1 MTLENIPNG
10 QCNSVVSNGQNKNHV
25 HPRSENSRTGKSV
38 GYALHSEALHWF
50 PIRATYHRAR
60 TVYDKLVSIND
71 GSFEPYLPMQYM
83 VEYDEKN
90 GTPERKIKEEPL
102 DKGLLFMRTT
112 LGVFQGFVQNPS
124 LVPGLTPYYN
134 HFSTNEFGKNE
145 FLTVPDRQMESFRII
160 VESQNQDIIVKQSDV
175 PRLIEGDLVVV
186 IGGPFT
192 GVEGIVMKHKH
203 QKRVFVQLHGIG
215 TYATAYIPS
224 AFLERKAEM

>member
-83 VEYDEKN
+83 VEYDEKQVISYIKKLNKEFKNLSYGYGAAIGYSMIVN
-90 GTPERKIKEEPL
+90 GTKTIDDAYNEAILDMKTIKEEL
-102 DKGLLFMRTT
+102 
-112 LGVFQGFVQNPS
+112 N
-124 LVPGLTPYYN
+124 
-134 HFSTNEFGKNE
+134 NE
-145 FLTVPDRQMESFRII
+145 
-160 VESQNQDIIVKQSDV
+160 
-175 PRLIEGDLVVV
+175 
-186 IGGPFT
+186 
-192 GVEGIVMKHKH
+192 
-203 QKRVFVQLHGIG
+203 
-215 TYATAYIPS
+215 
-224 AFLERKAEM
+224 